1 MSKMKSLSK
10 PLSSVAAVAISLVL
24 ASCASPGVEPLEV
37 TKGLVV
43 RNVNIVNTRDG
54 STSSQMAVVIEGGS
68 IRKIAPDRAIRTSG
82 TVQTVD
88 GSGKYLVPG
97 FLDMH
102 THAMAAADQPITFW
116 PLLIANGITGIR
128 EMAGS
133 PEVIKRVSQLN
144 ADSAAGRVD
153 APEVLLVSGPLVA
166 GIPAPAIAIAQVQQQ
181 KAMGAGFV
189 KIVAGSRDVILAVLA
204 EAKAQGLGVAGHL
217 SLGVTA
223 IESSEAGWRAIE
235 HLGAGM
241 GILLDCATDA
251 ANIRQAIVSGGGAQV
266 PFSLAAVVS
275 PLRFRALDAP
285 FYQRIMDTYNEAKCQ
300 EVSRAFVKN
309 ETWQVPTLIRVRTM
323 AFSDDQ
329 GYRTDPNLA
338 YIDKGRRALWE
349 GLAQQ
354 YSSSVPAPAA
364 TIFRQYYS
372 LQEKLTKSMKQS
384 GVKMLTGSD
393 LGGIWVIPGFSL
405 HQEFKALAAAGLSPL
420 EILQMTTLNGAQ
432 FMNREASM
440 GTVDEGKNADL
451 VLLDANPVEAVANLD
466 RIAAVVLKGKY
477 FSKDALD
484 KMKSDVASAYKN

>member
-1 MSKMKSLSK
+1 MNALSK
-10 PLSSVAAVAISLVL
+10 PVFSLAAVVISLTL
-24 ASCASPGVEPLEV
+24 ASCASSGGEPLEV
-37 TKGLVV
+37 TKGLVI
-43 RNVNIVNTRDG
+43 RNVNVVNTRDG
-54 STSSQMAVVIEGGS
+54 STLPQMAVVMEGGS
-68 IRKIAPDRAIRTSG
+68 IRKIAPDRVIRVGG

-97 FLDMH
+97 YLDMH
-102 THAMAAADQPITFW
+102 THAMAAADQPVPFW

-133 PEVIKRVSQLN
+133 PEVIKRVNQLN
-144 ADSAAGRVD
+144 ADSAAGRID
-153 APEVLLVSGPLVA
+153 APEVLQVAGPLVA
-166 GIPAPAIAIAQVQQQ
+166 SLPTPAIAAAQVQQQ

-189 KIVAGSRDVILAVLA
+189 KVVAGSRDVTLAVLA

-223 IESSEAGWRAIE
+223 IESAEAGWRAIE

-241 GILLDCATDA
+241 GILLDCTTDA
-251 ANIRQAIVSGGGAQV
+251 ASIRQAVFAGGGAQV

-285 FYQRIMDTYNEAKCQ
+285 FYQRIMDTYSEAKCQ

-309 ETWQVPTLIRVRTM
+309 DTWQVPTLIRVRTM
-323 AFSDDQ
+323 AFSDDP

-338 YIDKGRRALWE
+338 YVDKGRRALWE

-354 YSSSVPAPAA
+354 YSTSVPAPAA
-364 TIFRQYYS
+364 ATFRQYYS
-372 LQEKLTKSMKQS
+372 LQEKLTKTMKLG

-405 HQEFKALAAAGLSPL
+405 HQEFKALAGAGLSPF

-432 FMNREASM
+432 FLGREATM

-451 VLLDANPVEAVANLD
+451 VLLDAHPVDAVANLG

-477 FSKDALD
+477 FSKDMLD
-484 KMKSDVASAYKN
+484 KMKNDVASAYKN